1 MFDKSRF
8 IFLLITLALY
18 STSCYSQNLSQK
30 DLELKR
36 TDLVNEIK
44 NIQNLINNS
53 KDEEKLVVENIEN
66 LNYKLNLQ
74 NEIIKIT
81 NNELNIISVSIRNNQ
96 EAINQLQNSQQ
107 LLKSQYSEM
116 ILRSYKT
123 RSKTGKLMFIFSSA
137 NFQEALKRIQ
147 YFKQY
152 SEYQNNQL
160 QKIAINTEKLK
171 SMANKLNNDKN
182 LQLKL
187 VNDNQKIKKNINR
200 EISNKNNLLTFISNN
215 QTKYIRDIKLKQQ
228 KTAKID
234 KEIEKIIAKAI
245 AESNRKKKTSSK
257 LFALTP
263 EAKLLSNN
271 FISNKGKL
279 PWPVEKGYVSLKYG
293 KQPHPIVKTATIQ
306 SNGIRIITASSQKAR
321 TIFNGTVYRIISSK
335 NGSKT
340 ILIQHGNFFTVY
352 KNLSD
357 IYVKKGD
364 KVSTKQK
371 LGEIITNKNSGQTIL
386 SFSLFKDNKT
396 ENPLFWIGK
405 K

>member
-1 MFDKSRF
+1 MFNRLKF
-8 IFLLITLALY
+8 IFLLTTLILY
-18 STSCYSQNLSQK
+18 STSCYAQNLTQK

-36 TDLVNEIK
+36 ISLVNEIK
-44 NIQNLINNS
+44 NIQKLINNS
-53 KDEEKLVVENIEN
+53 KGEKKLVLENIEN
-66 LNYKLNLQ
+66 LNYKLELQ

-96 EAINQLQNSQQ
+96 ESINQLQKSQQ
-107 LLKSQYSEM
+107 ILKSQYSEM
-116 ILRSYKT
+116 ILKSYKT
-123 RSKTGKLMFIFSSA
+123 RSKTGKLMFIFSSV
-137 NFQEALKRIQ
+137 NFQQALKRIQ

-152 SEYQNNQL
+152 SEFQNNQL
-160 QKIAINTEKLK
+160 QKIAINTKELK
-171 SMANKLNNDKN
+171 SLANKLNNDKN

-187 VNDNQKIKKNINR
+187 ISDNQNVKNNISQ
-200 EISNKNNLLTFISNN
+200 ELSNKNNLLNFISKN
-215 QTKYIRDIKLKQQ
+215 QTKYVREIKLKQQ

-234 KEIEKIIAKAI
+234 REIEKIIARAI
-245 AESNRKKKTSSK
+245 AESKRKKNTSSN
-257 LFALTP
+257 LFTLTP

-279 PWPVEKGYVSLKYG
+279 PWPVQKGYVSLKYG
-293 KQPHPIVKTATIQ
+293 KQPHPVVKTATIQ

-321 TIFNGTVYRIISSK
+321 TIFNGTIYRIISSK

-352 KNLSD
+352 KNLST
-357 IYVKKGD
+357 IYVNKGD
-364 KVSTKQK
+364 KVFTKQ
-371 LGEIITNKNSGQTIL
+371 EIGLIMTNKNSGQTIL

>member
-1 MFDKSRF
+1 
-8 IFLLITLALY
+8 
-18 STSCYSQNLSQK
+18 
-30 DLELKR
+30 
-36 TDLVNEIK
+36 
-44 NIQNLINNS
+44 
-53 KDEEKLVVENIEN
+53 
-66 LNYKLNLQ
+66 
-74 NEIIKIT
+74 
-81 NNELNIISVSIRNNQ
+81 
-96 EAINQLQNSQQ
+96 
-107 LLKSQYSEM
+107 
-116 ILRSYKT
+116 
-123 RSKTGKLMFIFSSA
+123 MFIFSSA

-160 QKIAINTEKLK
+160 QKIAINSEKLK

-187 VNDNQKIKKNINR
+187 VNDNQKIKKDINR

-279 PWPVEKGYVSLKYG
+279 PWPVEKGYVSL
-293 KQPHPIVKTATIQ
+293 
-306 SNGIRIITASSQKAR
+306 
-321 TIFNGTVYRIISSK
+321 
-335 NGSKT
+335 
-340 ILIQHGNFFTVY
+340 
-352 KNLSD
+352 
-357 IYVKKGD
+357 
-364 KVSTKQK
+364 
-371 LGEIITNKNSGQTIL
+371 
-386 SFSLFKDNKT
+386 
-396 ENPLFWIGK
+396 
-405 K
+405 

>member
-1 MFDKSRF
+1 M
-8 IFLLITLALY
+8 
-18 STSCYSQNLSQK
+18 
-30 DLELKR
+30 
-36 TDLVNEIK
+36 
-44 NIQNLINNS
+44 
-53 KDEEKLVVENIEN
+53 
-66 LNYKLNLQ
+66 
-74 NEIIKIT
+74 
-81 NNELNIISVSIRNNQ
+81 
-96 EAINQLQNSQQ
+96 
-107 LLKSQYSEM
+107 
-116 ILRSYKT
+116 
-123 RSKTGKLMFIFSSA
+123 
-137 NFQEALKRIQ
+137 
-147 YFKQY
+147 
-152 SEYQNNQL
+152 
-160 QKIAINTEKLK
+160 
-171 SMANKLNNDKN
+171 
-182 LQLKL
+182 
-187 VNDNQKIKKNINR
+187 
-200 EISNKNNLLTFISNN
+200 
-215 QTKYIRDIKLKQQ
+215 KQQ

-335 NGSKT
+335 NGSNT

-352 KNLSD
+352 KNLSE